1 MSVSINTLVTADVSR
16 PGRYLGNELGAVHK
30 PWAQAAV
37 RWVLTY
43 PEVYEVGASN
53 LGHIILYS
61 ILNAQPR
68 QLCDRAYLPAADLA
82 AKLKETKTPL
92 FAVESQR
99 SLSDF
104 DILGFSLSYELGA
117 TNILEMLSLAG
128 IPLTWQERNQAG
140 GFDVESGSWPLIFAG
155 GQTATSNP
163 EPYADFFDFVALGD
177 GEELL
182 PEIALV
188 IEEGKAAGLSRAD
201 LLLDLAQVPGVY
213 VPQFYTMAEDGSVH
227 SSRPDVPERALRRV
241 ATPIP
246 AYAMGLVPYVE
257 TVHDRLTVEIR
268 RGCTRGCRFCQPGM
282 LTRPARDVD
291 PDTVVDA
298 IETGMRKTG
307 YNEFSL
313 L

>member
-1 MSVSINTLVTADVSR
+1 MTIAVETLLTTDILR
-16 PGRYLGNELGAVHK
+16 PARYLGNELGAVHK
-30 PWAQAAV
+30 SWNGTTV

-61 ILNAQPR
+61 ILNTQPR
-68 QLCDRAYLPAADLA
+68 QLCDRAYLPAPDLA
-82 AKLKETKTPL
+82 AKLRATGTPL
-92 FAVESQR
+92 FAVESR
-99 SLSDF
+99 RPLTDF

-117 TNILEMLSLAG
+117 TNILEMLDLAG
-128 IPLTWQERNQAG
+128 IPLTWKARSET
-140 GFDVESGSWPLIFAG
+140 DPLIFAG

-182 PEIALV
+182 PEIGL
-188 IEEGKAAGLSRAD
+188 ILEEGKVARLSRED

-213 VPQFYTMAEDGSVH
+213 VPRFYDMAPDGSVH
-227 SSRPDVPERALRRV
+227 PNRPDVPKRILRRV

-246 AYAMGLVPYVE
+246 AYSIGLVPYIQ
-257 TVHDRLTVEIR
+257 TVHDRLTIEIR

-282 LTRPARDVD
+282 LTRPARDVE
-291 PDTVVDA
+291 PEQVIDA
-298 IETGMRKTG
+298 IETGMRVTG

-313 L
+313 LSLRLL